1 MRSSIA
7 LRRSSRGKNSAKIF
21 AQCAGH
27 IASAKN
33 IGTECSD
40 RSAIPMD
47 KGFAHRGVI
56 SQLLV
61 FNFLAPSFAREMKNF
76 PPAQEKIR

>member
-1 MRSSIA
+1 
-7 LRRSSRGKNSAKIF
+7 
-21 AQCAGH
+21 
-27 IASAKN
+27 
-33 IGTECSD
+33 
-40 RSAIPMD
+40 MD

-61 FNFLAPSFAREMKNF
+61 SNFLAPSFAREMKNF